1 MRNLRTSSAA
11 ACVWLPLYALRCEIT
26 RRPALAD
33 APLALLSPDDPRR
46 VWQISRAA
54 RHEGVRPGMTIS
66 QAIGLCATLLVL
78 EPDPVYYDQQFAEL
92 LLQLTNVSPVIEPA
106 ELGRVFV
113 GMDGLEGL
121 YGEPEQQLEI
131 INCGLR
137 STECGMRNPESGI
150 KNHSALRTPHSA
162 FRLGWARGKFISYVA
177 ASRAK
182 PGTGIVVH
190 DADRVRFLSTQP
202 LALLPLDAD
211 AQRRLWRLG
220 LKTLGDLAALPEDA
234 VSAQFGKPGR
244 DAWRLASGLV
254 TDPVTG
260 RETPEPIV
268 EGLDFLTPIA
278 DTGMLANALDRLIER
293 ALRHPRR
300 TGWRVQRIRVRAA
313 LEQGASWLTDVVLRD
328 PSAERAL
335 IAAPLRVRLSQM
347 PPTGAVTRL
356 VVEFTAFVP
365 GTAELQLFTRDAA
378 SAARAGRRRALR
390 AAAREIESRFQHS
403 MLYRPI
409 EVQPWSRLP
418 ERRSALIAYDP

>member
-11 ACVWLPLYALRCEIT
+11 ACVWLPLYALRCEIA
-26 RRPALAD
+26 RHQALAN
-33 APLALLSPDDPRR
+33 APVALLSPDDPRR
-46 VWQISRAA
+46 VWQLSRAA

-66 QAIGLCATLLVL
+66 QAIGLCATLVVL
-78 EPDPVYYDQQFAEL
+78 EPDPVHYDQQFAEL

-121 YGEPEQQLEI
+121 YGEPELQLQMI
-131 INCGLR
+131 LSVGAQHAAPL
-137 STECGMRNPESGI
+137 
-150 KNHSALRTPHSA
+150 
-162 FRLGWARGKFISYVA
+162 RLGWAQGKFVSWVA

-182 PGTGIVVH
+182 PGTGIVVR
-190 DADRVRFLSTQP
+190 DADRVQFLSTQP
-202 LALLPLDAD
+202 LAVLPLDAD

-234 VSAQFGKPGR
+234 VTAQFGKPGR

-335 IAAPLRVRLSQM
+335 LAAPLRVRLSQM